1 MFNQEVN
8 FLGATPFED
17 TTFQLAKT
25 LVLKPISIAQGLTLH
40 RVKRT
45 PDYEEYN
52 FENLGINVKLQH
64 LNTNTNTGH
73 IADITVNDL
82 AKLHLPCIYGKV
94 LKLNVEFNQTESQ
107 LNASVNYHFLGRNN
121 FSGTLKLEQSKL
133 ENKLQTKLKYL
144 NIPWEVDIQSA
155 DTIHQAIITSEH
167 NKYIIK
173 ANIDPGV
180 IISLTVEDQAG
191 NNLADFLINFQTWE
205 TKFRVD
211 DSVYQLFPSNSKGKK
226 FSEFK
231 MEDHDNFLEI
241 LFVSGNLKCTL
252 KYMKQTDKIKMT
264 AFHDYMIFFDI
275 RLIHTQFNE
284 YMIAYQFGEYLFN
297 YKTHGKIWL
306 QADGDGDWHR
316 DCIIE
321 KYFTKIT
328 WLSEYPYQQQVKLE
342 INLDKKKTLF
352 DQYYKNDGNYTKEQS
367 LRVKG
372 SIQER
377 QLFAF
382 ETNITY
388 KSQNS
393 WIASLNTGI
402 SLNSLV
408 IQGLRHYNKY
418 VDFSEANLIAEI
430 YSNSVSFNVTK
441 NSSPVLNMFICRK
454 PFSFRNMDIAS
465 ELYQYYIKISAFGI
479 SKTNPL
485 IPNFIRSL
493 VGRQEIFDIHEFSFE
508 VEHSIE
514 QIGVTGVLSTSEN
527 IGKLDFEMGKNLKTG
542 KLILTANDYIWLE
555 AELKEDSDLK
565 NQLEVFNHKYPGK
578 FKNTYKILKNG
589 NSPVSL
595 LTFSQ
600 KLFRNE
606 KNLFEI
612 EFTQNWFSDDYESLN
627 SNKVQ
632 IKTGEYFELN
642 LNSSTSINITN
653 YIYDYDYQSGKEVQK
668 INIYGNGKFYLDPSF
683 TPFRILANYEL
694 KEYDEQKKM
703 LNLDFGITTANL
715 FKLFIYNLVDLE
727 AEIGGLNYISLN
739 STIEN
744 VKNLIVT
751 NAGESAFINLNG
763 INLFS
768 FEVASNTENF
778 EIKMNIPISLI
789 TDPTFWYFPIDIDKQ
804 DVFTVVVYSN
814 TTTMMG
820 IYIKGTDNCI
830 NDYRTPSL
838 ELSKYHKVGFNSESM
853 MLGSWRGV
861 TNLYRCMGNE
871 FVWTLIRMG
880 ADITEDQDPIE
891 EKNMNYDGLSYY
903 DMILLSKKK
912 YDYNPW

>member
-17 TTFQLAKT
+17 TAFQLAKT

-180 IISLTVEDQAG
+180 IFSLTVEDQAG
-191 NNLADFLINFQTWE
+191 NNLVDFLINFQSWE

-211 DSVYQLFPSNSKGKK
+211 DSVYQ
-226 FSEFK
+226 FSELK
-231 MEDHDNFLEI
+231 IEDHADYIEI
-241 LFVSGNLKCTL
+241 SFFSGNLKCNL
-252 KYMKQTDKIKMT
+252 EFSKQTKSIKIYAYYNSRVLLDLRFEQTNDKKNVYN
-264 AFHDYMIFFDI
+264 H
-275 RLIHTQFNE
+275 E
-284 YMIAYQFGEYLFN
+284 YEMSYQLGNHLFN
-297 YKTHGKIWL
+297 YKTHGKIRF
-306 QADGDGDWHR
+306 QENYESRRENNNYDVYINQR
-316 DCIIE
+316 MMN
-321 KYFTKIT
+321 IT
-328 WLSEYPYQQQVKLE
+328 WLPIYPYQPELNLE
-342 INLDKKKTLF
+342 MYLDEKSTSYG
-352 DQYYKNDGNYTKEQS
+352 YYKYKTYKS
-367 LRVKG
+367 IKIKG
-372 SIQER
+372 SEQGS
-377 QLFAF
+377 QMLAVQ
-382 ETNITY
+382 TNITY
-388 KSQNS
+388 TNKDSWTGSMNAEVLFNS
-393 WIASLNTGI
+393 SFA
-402 SLNSLV
+402 
-408 IQGLRHYNKY
+408 QGLRYYNKY
-418 VDFSEANLIAEI
+418 IDFSQVSLTAEAE
-430 YSNSVSFNVTK
+430 SNSASVYISK
-441 NSSPVLNMFICRK
+441 NRSPLFKI
-454 PFSFRNMDIAS
+454 DIMMEA
-465 ELYQYYIKISAFGI
+465 YQYYIKMSAFKI
-479 SKTNPL
+479 SKSNPL
-485 IPNFIRSL
+485 FPYSIQKLF
-493 VGRQEIFDIHEFSFE
+493 GRQESFDIHEFYIE
-508 VEHSIE
+508 VNNNMLH
-514 QIGVTGVLSTSEN
+514 IGFSGVLSTSQT
-527 IGKLDFEMGKNLKTG
+527 ISKLDFKMEKNLKSG
-542 KLILTANDYIWLE
+542 KFILTVNDHVLLY
-555 AELKEDSDLK
+555 AELKEDGNLT
-565 NQLEVFNHKYPGK
+565 NQLEVQTLNLLKLLDI
-578 FKNTYKILKNG
+578 FKCNYKIIANG

-595 LTFSQ
+595 LTFVQ

-612 EFTQNWFSDDYESLN
+612 EFTQNWISDDYESLN

-642 LNSSTSINITN
+642 LNSSTSTNITN
-653 YIYDYDYQSGKEVQK
+653 YIYDYDYHNHNGKEVQK

-744 VKNLIVT
+744 VKNLTVT

-778 EIKMNIPISLI
+778 EIKINIPISLI

-830 NDYRTPSL
+830 NDYRTPTL